1 MNYLF
6 KPQFVLPVVA
16 TVIAVSVA
24 AYWYFVR
31 LTKHQRRAAL
41 SVYEEILQVETIDD
55 GRTLTHEQEVRT
67 TFLSTKNDAWDML
80 AGGNNASFSSNKQ
93 FSKPNLFIDHANNNE
108 DSEEE
113 EEEYDWSARI
123 RAAEE
128 EEEAYVKTLQ
138 ST

>member
-31 LTKHQRRAAL
+31 FIKQQRRAAS

-93 FSKPNLFIDHANNNE
+93 FSKPNLFIHHANNSE
-108 DSEEE
+108 DSEE

-128 EEEAYVKTLQ
+128 EEEAYLKTLQ
-138 ST
+138 GT